1 MKRILSLAA
10 MLVALSY
17 ASPASAELKLGGEAS
32 VRLRDDFGH
41 KTEYGAKTS
50 TEDQYF
56 QYRVRLKPSADLGDG
71 YYFKALVQNE
81 NAAGGWQGIY
91 GNNTEQYNLQV
102 SQFYFGH
109 NSENSHWALGR
120 LPLGT
125 LDNPI
130 LDLTLYAIPGPGP
143 LSTAASAAGSK
154 PTLYAVDTPI
164 STNHFDR
171 LFGFN
176 YGIKLGDGEL
186 NAILVNFDNNYDA
199 ISNTTVDKGLFN
211 DGYGFTAIYKTS
223 IGDVTI
229 APQVYVT
236 LTHLADNRSPY
247 SFGAQAFIP
256 AGKSKVSLS
265 GFYSADRNSYRG
277 SSFDYSGY
285 IFRVK
290 GESGPVLAWVDY
302 NKTTDDQ
309 KSKDYTNTFVWA
321 QYKVNVHES
330 ATGTFS
336 LTPTIRYRAS
346 RENNSTGAID
356 NDLFRTELYATVTF

>member
-10 MLVALSY
+10 MFAVLSY
-17 ASPASAELKLGGEAS
+17 ASSASAELKFGGEAA

-41 KTEYGAKTS
+41 TNTYGTKTS

-71 YYFKALVQNE
+71 YFFKALIQNE
-81 NAAGGWQGIY
+81 EVAGSWQTIGS
-91 GNNTEQYNLQV
+91 NNTEKFNLEV

-109 NSENSHWALGR
+109 NSENSHWSLGR
-120 LPLGT
+120 LPLGS

-130 LDLTLYAIPGPGP
+130 LDLTLYAIPGTGP
-143 LSTAASAAGSK
+143 QGSK
-154 PTLYAVDTPI
+154 LYAVDTPI

-176 YGIKLGDGEL
+176 YGVKLGNGEL
-186 NAILVNFDNNYDA
+186 NAVLVNFDNSST
-199 ISNTTVDKGLFN
+199 IPSVGPPPTVNKGLFN
-211 DGYGFTAIYKTS
+211 DGYGFTAIYKTTL
-223 IGDVTI
+223 GDITI
-229 APQVYVT
+229 APQAYVT

-256 AGKSKVSLS
+256 VGKSKIALS
-265 GFYSADRNSYRG
+265 GFYTADKNTYRG
-277 SSFDYSGY
+277 SSYDYSGY

-290 GESGPVLAWVDY
+290 GESGPVVAWVDY

-309 KSKDYTNTFVWA
+309 YSKDYNNTFVWA

-330 ATGTFS
+330 AAGTFS

>member
-10 MLVALSY
+10 MFAALSY
-17 ASPASAELKLGGEAS
+17 ASSASAELKLGGEAA

-41 KTEYGAKTS
+41 KKSAVGVKTS

-56 QYRVRLKPSADLGDG
+56 QYRFRLKPSADLGDG

-81 NAAGGWQGIY
+81 NAAGGWQGLY
-91 GNNTEQYNLQV
+91 ANNTEQYNLQV

-109 NSENSHWALGR
+109 NSAESHWSLGR
-120 LPLGT
+120 LPLGS

-130 LDLTLYAIPGPGP
+130 LDLTLYAIPGAGP
-143 LSTAASAAGSK
+143 LSTSASAAGSS

-186 NAILVNFDNNYDA
+186 NALIVNFDNA
-199 ISNTTVDKGLFN
+199 STTNADKGLFN
-211 DGYGFTAIYKTS
+211 DGYGFTAIYKTTV
-223 IGDVTI
+223 GAVTI
-229 APQVYVT
+229 APQAYVT

-247 SFGAQAFIP
+247 SLGAQAFIP
-256 AGKSKVSLS
+256 AGKSKVTLS
-265 GFYSADRNSYRG
+265 GFYTADKNTYRG
-277 SSFDYSGY
+277 SSYDYSGY
-285 IFRVK
+285 IFRIK
-290 GESGPVLAWVDY
+290 GESGPVLAWIDY
-302 NKTTDDQ
+302 NKTSDDQ
-309 KSKDYTNTFVWA
+309 NNKDYNNTFVWA
-321 QYKVNVHES
+321 QYKFNVHES

-346 RENNSTGAID
+346 SSETHAGVTTQD
-356 NDLFRTELYATVTF
+356 NLFRTELYATVTF

>member
-1 MKRILSLAA
+1 MKRILSLAT

-17 ASPASAELKLGGEAS
+17 ASPASAELKLGGEAA
-32 VRLRDDFGH
+32 VRLRDDFGN
-41 KTEYGAKTS
+41 TDVYGVKIS

-71 YYFKALVQNE
+71 YYFKALLQNE
-81 NAAGGWQGIY
+81 EVAGSWQTIGS
-91 GNNTEQYNLQV
+91 NNTEKFNLEV

-120 LPLGT
+120 LPLGSF
-125 LDNPI
+125 DNPI
-130 LDLTLYAIPGPGP
+130 LDLTLYAIPGNGP
-143 LSTAASAAGSK
+143 QGSK
-154 PTLYAVDTPI
+154 LYAVDTPI
-164 STNHFDR
+164 ATNHFDR

-176 YGIKLGDGEL
+176 YGVKVGDGEL
-186 NAILVNFDNNYDA
+186 NAVLVNFDNSSTIPSTGIPPTPD
-199 ISNTTVDKGLFN
+199 TVNKGLFN

-265 GFYSADRNSYRG
+265 GFYSADRNTYRG
-277 SSFDYSGY
+277 SSYDYSGY

-302 NKTTDDQ
+302 NKSTDD
-309 KSKDYTNTFVWA
+309 KNSKDYNNTFVWA

>member
-10 MLVALSY
+10 MFAVFSY
-17 ASPASAELKLGGEAS
+17 ASTASAELKIGGEAS

-41 KTEYGAKTS
+41 KTTYGAKTS

-71 YYFKALVQNE
+71 YFFKALIQNE
-81 NAAGGWQGIY
+81 EVAGSWQALSD
-91 GNNTEQYNLQV
+91 NNSEQFNLEV

-109 NSENSHWALGR
+109 NSEKSHWALGR

-130 LDLTLYAIPGPGP
+130 LDLTLYAIPGNGP
-143 LSTAASAAGSK
+143 QGSK
-154 PTLYAVDTPI
+154 LYAVDTPI

-171 LFGFN
+171 LLGFN

-186 NAILVNFDNNYDA
+186 NAVLVNFDNA
-199 ISNTTVDKGLFN
+199 STTTADKGLFN
-211 DGYGFTAIYKTS
+211 DGYGLTAIYKTTV
-223 IGDVTI
+223 GDVTI
-229 APQVYVT
+229 APQAYVT
-236 LTHLADNRSPY
+236 LTHLVNNSSPY

-256 AGKSKVSLS
+256 VGKSKATLS
-265 GFYSADRNSYRG
+265 GFYTADNNTYRG

-285 IFRVK
+285 IFRLK
-290 GESGPVLAWVDY
+290 GESGPVLAWIDY
-302 NKTTDDQ
+302 NKTSDNQ
-309 KSKDYTNTFVWA
+309 NNKDYNNTFVWA
-321 QYKVNVHES
+321 QYKFSVHES

-336 LTPTIRYRAS
+336 LTPTVRYRAS
-346 RENNSTGAID
+346 RENNSVGTID
-356 NDLFRTELYATVTF
+356 NDLLRTELYATVTF

>member
-10 MLVALSY
+10 MFAVLSY
-17 ASPASAELKLGGEAS
+17 ASSASAELKLGGEAA
-32 VRLRDDFGH
+32 VRLRDDFGN
-41 KTEYGAKTS
+41 KRSAVGVKTS

-81 NAAGGWQGIY
+81 NPAGGWQGIY
-91 GNNTEQYNLQV
+91 PNNTEQYNLQV

-109 NSENSHWALGR
+109 NSAESHWALGR
-120 LPLGT
+120 LPLGS

-130 LDLTLYAIPGPGP
+130 LDLTLYAIPGAGP
-143 LSTAASAAGSK
+143 LSTAASSAGSS

-176 YGIKLGDGEL
+176 YGVKLGDGEL
-186 NAILVNFDNNYDA
+186 NAVLVNFDNV
-199 ISNTTVDKGLFN
+199 STTTADRGLFN
-211 DGYGFTAIYKTS
+211 DGYGFTAIYKTTV
-223 IGDVTI
+223 GDVTF
-229 APQVYVT
+229 APQAYVT

-247 SFGAQAFIP
+247 SLGAQAFIP
-256 AGKSKVSLS
+256 VGKSKVALS
-265 GFYSADRNSYRG
+265 GFYTADKNSYRG

-285 IFRVK
+285 IFRLK
-290 GESGPVLAWVDY
+290 GESGPVLAWIDY
-302 NKTTDDQ
+302 NKTSDDHNN
-309 KSKDYTNTFVWA
+309 KDYNNTFVWA

-346 RENNSTGAID
+346 GSETHAGVTTQD
-356 NDLFRTELYATVTF
+356 NLFRTELYATVTF

>member
-10 MLVALSY
+10 MFAVLSY
-17 ASPASAELKLGGEAS
+17 ASPASAELKLSGEAS
-32 VRLRDDFGH
+32 VRFRDDFGN
-41 KTEYGAKTS
+41 KSTYGAKTS

-56 QYRVRLKPSADLGDG
+56 QYRFRLKPSADLGDG
-71 YYFKALVQNE
+71 YFFKALVQNE
-81 NAAGGWQGIY
+81 NAAGGWQGLY
-91 GNNTEQYNLQV
+91 ANNTEQYNLQV

-109 NSENSHWALGR
+109 NSENSHWAVGR

-130 LDLTLYAIPGPGP
+130 LDLTLYAIPGAGP
-143 LSTAASAAGSK
+143 LSTAASSAGSS

-176 YGIKLGDGEL
+176 YGVKLGDGEL
-186 NAILVNFDNNYDA
+186 NAILVNFDNV
-199 ISNTTVDKGLFN
+199 STTTADRGLFN
-211 DGYGFTAIYKTS
+211 DGYGFTAIYKTTV
-223 IGDVTI
+223 GDVTI
-229 APQVYVT
+229 APQAYVT

-247 SFGAQAFIP
+247 SLGAQAFIP
-256 AGKSKVSLS
+256 AGKSKATLS
-265 GFYSADRNSYRG
+265 GFYTADNNTYRG
-277 SSFDYSGY
+277 SNYDYSGY

-290 GESGPVLAWVDY
+290 GESGPVLAWIDY
-302 NKTTDDQ
+302 NKTTDNQ
-309 KSKDYTNTFVWA
+309 NNKNYNNTFVWA
-321 QYKVNVHES
+321 QYKVNVHEA

-336 LTPTIRYRAS
+336 LTPTVRYRAS

>member
-10 MLVALSY
+10 MLVALYY
-17 ASPASAELKLGGEAS
+17 ASPASAELKLGGEAA
-32 VRLRDDFGH
+32 VRLRDDFGR
-41 KTEYGAKTS
+41 KTAAAGFLTK

-91 GNNTEQYNLQV
+91 VNNQEQYNLQV

-109 NSENSHWALGR
+109 NSDNSHWALGR
-120 LPLGT
+120 LPLGS

-130 LDLTLYAIPGPGP
+130 LDLTLYAIPAISGGP
-143 LSTAASAAGSK
+143 LSTAASSAGSH
-154 PTLYAVDTPI
+154 PTLYAVDTPV

-176 YGIKLGDGEL
+176 YGVKIGDGEL
-186 NAILVNFDNNYDA
+186 NAVLVNFDN
-199 ISNTTVDKGLFN
+199 ISTTGADRGLFN

-236 LTHLADNRSPY
+236 LTHLGDGRQPY
-247 SFGAQAFIP
+247 TVGAQAFIP

-265 GFYSADRNSYRG
+265 GFYTADKNTYGTSVN
-277 SSFDYSGY
+277 DYNGY
-285 IFRVK
+285 ILRVK

-302 NKTTDDQ
+302 NRTNDEHGSTD
-309 KSKDYTNTFVWA
+309 YNNTFVWA

-346 RENNSTGAID
+346 GSETHAGATTKD
-356 NDLFRTELYATVTF
+356 NLFRTELYATVTF